1 MSMSKENEMIQ
12 EQQEKKLAQ
21 SEAVIGLLT
30 DRGILPDAGID
41 NEKIREA
48 RKEKQKNTYHNT
60 MMLLQHYRTVVWLLE
75 CFPENVASELEKPFE
90 GLDTLLEQVD
100 LEMSWGNRKLESRM
114 EGIRK
119 SRLLLDRVNEALT
132 VLKKKPEDG
141 ERLYQL
147 IYLTYI
153 APEKLTHKELLYRL
167 DLSSRHYYRLRQQ
180 AVAILS
186 IRLWAA
192 PDSAVDVWLG
202 MGALIEGM
210 GGKSHVTKLA
220 QNWHTAA
227 DDMQMQKV
235 YSGIVQKWEKPM
247 GQRTNQ

>member
-1 MSMSKENEMIQ
+1 MSANKESEMIQ
-12 EQQEKKLAQ
+12 EQQEKKQVQ

-30 DRGILPDAGID
+30 NRGILPDAGID
-41 NEKIREA
+41 DEKVREA

-60 MMLLQHYRTVVWLLE
+60 YHNTMMLLQHYRTIVWLLE

-100 LEMSWGNRKLESRM
+100 LEVSWGNRKLESRL
-114 EGIRK
+114 EGVKK

-132 VLKKKPEDG
+132 VLKKKPENG

-153 APEKLTHKELLYRL
+153 APEKLSHHELLYRL
-167 DLSSRHYYRLRQQ
+167 DMSSRHYYRLRQQ
-180 AVAILS
+180 AVTILS

-192 PDSAVDVWLG
+192 PDSDVDVWLELV
-202 MGALIEGM
+202 ALIEGM
-210 GGKSHVTKLA
+210 
-220 QNWHTAA
+220 
-227 DDMQMQKV
+227 
-235 YSGIVQKWEKPM
+235 E
-247 GQRTNQ
+247 